1 MTTTTY
7 FESTLRSK
15 ELLKDTIAFIGT
27 HQLAANPINYTVC
40 YEYFLGNHLLMK
52 QQIDQAISKKTPL
65 TDSMMAGWFKD
76 FLPGYDQEKLK
87 QSQAEFVEVIS
98 KFTESATQVEDQV
111 TLFNKA
117 LQVSEE
123 KLGNNNTNAS
133 LVFIVADL
141 LDNTHIMKASIDLMK
156 QQIEESKQEIT
167 ALHEKL
173 ERATDEALT
182 DPLTGLTNRRGLSKS
197 IEAAILS
204 AEESKLYPCVL
215 MIDIDHFKKINDTF
229 GHLLGDRAIK
239 IVGKTLKSQIKGKDT
254 AARYG
259 GEEFCVL
266 LPETELT
273 HAVGV
278 AENIRRAVENMRIRR
293 ASDNQEICRMTISI
307 GVACFKFN
315 ESITSLIERADKA
328 LYQSKNDGR
337 NRVTTSDD

>member
-1 MTTTTY
+1 
-7 FESTLRSK
+7 
-15 ELLKDTIAFIGT
+15 
-27 HQLAANPINYTVC
+27 
-40 YEYFLGNHLLMK
+40 
-52 QQIDQAISKKTPL
+52 
-65 TDSMMAGWFKD
+65 MMAGWFKN
-76 FLPGYDQEKLK
+76 FLPGYDQERFK
-87 QSQAEFVEVIS
+87 QSQAEFIEVIS

-111 TLFNKA
+111 TLIDKA

-337 NRVTTSDD
+337 NRVTASDD